1 MSLAPDFDT
10 TIVALASPVGV
21 AAIAL
26 IRMSG
31 KDAQHI
37 FSLCS
42 PKALSP
48 RRPSLRTLTTSSGE
62 ILDHALCTFFP
73 NPESFTGEDSIEI
86 CCHGGMLVTQRILDL
101 LIHNGAQ
108 PAAAGEFSQRAFLNG
123 KMDLT
128 QAEAVM
134 DIINASSDA
143 ALKAAQAQLQGAI
156 GKRITTQSTALLHLV
171 AHTEAYID
179 FPEEDIAPDT
189 SQLMLQ
195 QLEAIQSELS
205 SLLATADQGR
215 ILREGIRCVIIG
227 APNAGKSSLLNT
239 LLGYDRAIVSHIE
252 GTTRDTI
259 EERLNL
265 GTLCLRLIDT
275 AGLRESDDILEQ
287 EGMSRT
293 ELAHAS
299 ADLLLHIVDASQ
311 ARPELTWEN
320 STPRLLILNK
330 TDLPRHPDW
339 ANTDG
344 IEISCHNNTGID
356 KLSNAINTLFQ
367 NTQVPSQQGEMVAI
381 NARHQNCLR
390 GALEALKNAYIS
402 MQSSNSPEWT
412 ALDLRQALDYLSDI
426 TGRIDTEDILGS
438 IFSQFCIGK

>member
-195 QLEAIQSELS
+195 QLEAIQSELT

-265 GTLCLRLIDT
+265 GSLCLRLIDT

-287 EGMSRT
+287 AGMNRT

-311 ARPELTWEN
+311 TRPKRTWEN
-320 STPRLLILNK
+320 SIPTILILNK

-339 ANTDG
+339 ANTEG
-344 IEISCHNNTGID
+344 IEISCLNNTGMD
-356 KLSNAINTLFQ
+356 KLSHAINTLFQ
-367 NTQVPSQQGEMVAI
+367 NQQSPSQQGGLAAI
-381 NARHQNCLR
+381 NARHQSCLR
-390 GALEALKNAYIS
+390 AALEALNNAYTS
-402 MQSSNSPEWT
+402 MQSGNSPEWT

>member
-1 MSLAPDFDT
+1 MSLAPDFNT
-10 TIVALASPVGV
+10 TIAALASPVGV

-31 KDAQHI
+31 KDARHI

-48 RRPSLRTLTTSSGE
+48 RRPSLRTLKTSSGE

-86 CCHGGMLVTQRILDL
+86 CCHGGMLVTQRTLDL

-156 GKRITTQSTALLHLV
+156 GKRITAQSKALLHLV

-189 SQLMLQ
+189 NQLMLQ

-205 SLLATADQGR
+205 SLLDTADQGR

-259 EERLNL
+259 EEKLNL
-265 GTLCLRLIDT
+265 GSLCLRLIDT

-287 EGMSRT
+287 AGMNRT

-320 STPRLLILNK
+320 ATPRLLILNK

-344 IEISCHNNTGID
+344 IEISCHNNTGLD

-367 NTQVPSQQGEMVAI
+367 NTQVPSQQGETIAI
-381 NARHQNCLR
+381 NARHQSCLR
-390 GALEALKNAYIS
+390 GALEALKNAYTS
-402 MQSSNSPEWT
+402 MQSGNSPEWT
-412 ALDLRQALDYLSDI
+412 ALDLRQALDSLSDI

>member
-10 TIVALASPVGV
+10 TIAALASPVGV

-31 KDAQHI
+31 KDARHI

-48 RRPSLRTLTTSSGE
+48 RRPSLRTLKTSSGE

-86 CCHGGMLVTQRILDL
+86 CCHGGMLVTQRTLDL

-156 GKRITTQSTALLHLV
+156 GKRITAQSKALLHLV

-189 SQLMLQ
+189 NQLMLQ

-205 SLLATADQGR
+205 SLLDTADQGR

-259 EERLNL
+259 EEKLNL
-265 GTLCLRLIDT
+265 GSLCLRLIDT

-287 EGMSRT
+287 AGMNRT

-320 STPRLLILNK
+320 ATPRLLILNK

-367 NTQVPSQQGEMVAI
+367 NTQVPSQQGETIAI
-381 NARHQNCLR
+381 NARHQSCLR
-390 GALEALKNAYIS
+390 GALEALKNAYTS
-402 MQSSNSPEWT
+402 MQSGNSPEWT
-412 ALDLRQALDYLSDI
+412 ALDLRQALDSLSDI

>member
-1 MSLAPDFDT
+1 MSLAPDFNT
-10 TIVALASPVGV
+10 TIAALASPVGV

-31 KDAQHI
+31 KDARHI

-48 RRPSLRTLTTSSGE
+48 RRPSLRTLKTSSGE

-86 CCHGGMLVTQRILDL
+86 CCHGGMLVTQRTLDL

-156 GKRITTQSTALLHLV
+156 GKRITAQSKALLHLV

-189 SQLMLQ
+189 NQLMLQ

-205 SLLATADQGR
+205 SLLDTADQGR

-259 EERLNL
+259 EEKLNL
-265 GTLCLRLIDT
+265 GSLCLRLIDT

-287 EGMSRT
+287 AGMNRT

-320 STPRLLILNK
+320 ATPRLLILNK

-367 NTQVPSQQGEMVAI
+367 NTQVPSQQGETIAI
-381 NARHQNCLR
+381 NARHQSCLR
-390 GALEALKNAYIS
+390 GALEALKNAYTS
-402 MQSSNSPEWT
+402 MQSGNSPEWT
-412 ALDLRQALDYLSDI
+412 ALDLRQALDSLSDI

>member
-10 TIVALASPVGV
+10 TIAALASPVGV

-31 KDAQHI
+31 KDARHI

-48 RRPSLRTLTTSSGE
+48 RRPSLRTLKTSSGE

-86 CCHGGMLVTQRILDL
+86 CCHGGMLVTQRTLDL

-156 GKRITTQSTALLHLV
+156 GKRITAQSKALLHLV

-189 SQLMLQ
+189 NQLMLQ

-205 SLLATADQGR
+205 SLLDTADQGR

-259 EERLNL
+259 EEKLNL
-265 GTLCLRLIDT
+265 GSLCLRLIDT

-287 EGMSRT
+287 AGMNRT

-320 STPRLLILNK
+320 ATPRLLILNK

-344 IEISCHNNTGID
+344 IEISCHNNTGLD

-367 NTQVPSQQGEMVAI
+367 NTQVPSQQGETIAI
-381 NARHQNCLR
+381 NARHQSCLR
-390 GALEALKNAYIS
+390 GALEALKNAYTS
-402 MQSSNSPEWT
+402 MQSGNSPEWT
-412 ALDLRQALDYLSDI
+412 ALDLRQALDSLSDI